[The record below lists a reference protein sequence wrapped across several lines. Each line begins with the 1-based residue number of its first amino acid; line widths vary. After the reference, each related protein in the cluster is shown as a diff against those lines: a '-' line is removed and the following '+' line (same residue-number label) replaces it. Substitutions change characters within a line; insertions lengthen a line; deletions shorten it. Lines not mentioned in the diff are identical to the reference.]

1 MHLVRLLHGTLR
13 MRLWCALLLL
23 VTFSACGRDESADT
37 ATPASDTVT
46 TSPDTADARF
56 DPKAAQA
63 TAPPGRIALL
73 QKDVQVTLAE
83 YRISGLP
90 ETLMPGQVTFNVS
103 NAGTHEHSFEVEGEG
118 IERALDRPLQPGQ
131 SAKLVVDLRAGTYKV
146 YCPVADHEDRGM
158 TRPLVVQ

>member
-1 MHLVRLLHGTLR
+1 
-13 MRLWCALLLL
+13 MRTWCILLL
-23 VTFSACGRDESADT
+23 VFASISCAREERAPDVT
-37 ATPASDTVT
+37 ATSADTVT

-73 QKDVQVTLAE
+73 QKDVQVTLSD
-83 YRISGLP
+83 YRIEMPDALS
-90 ETLMPGQVTFNVS
+90 PGQFTFNVT
-103 NAGTHEHSFEVEGEG
+103 NGGTHEHSFEVEGEG
-118 IERALDRPLQPGQ
+118 IEKALDRPLQPGQ